1 VPPDTL
7 AGGSPRRSPTDGRDT
22 YRFTEGGRYGRR
34 SRRRR
39 CHRTRRTRH
48 YPRRGSGPSSP
59 RSQRRR
65 SRPATPASRPPDS
78 EGDADVVGASPVVG
92 SPPAGL
98 PVASDRGGVRT
109 GSTRRVRYGR
119 TSTGRR
125 QSADAGHLAGG
136 FASGRPGSDRT
147 VSRRRRRGWMDRAR
161 TVPSIT
167 YRRDRIRTKGQ
178 VTTRRGPPAR
188 RVVGRHGVVGHAR
201 VDGTE
206 SVGAAVHRSLGH
218 HAPAHRYVVEVDER
232 SVGVRQPE
240 PAPDRTRPRDRDAL
254 RIGGRRNTTWRSA
267 EGPSGESRPGPA
279 PEATRSATG
288 EGPSRGSNA
297 SVHTRGRRRRRPG
310 RTGRSG
316 RVTPAAGCRRPSS
329 PGRRS
334 PRPRRR

>member
-1 VPPDTL
+1 MDGSCPDGPVDHL
-7 AGGSPRRSPTDGRDT
+7 SERPDPH
-22 YRFTEGGRYGRR
+22 E
-34 SRRRR
+34 
-39 CHRTRRTRH
+39 RT
-48 YPRRGSGPSSP
+48 GDD
-59 RSQRRR
+59 
-65 SRPATPASRPPDS
+65 ASR
-78 EGDADVVGASPVVG
+78 
-92 SPPAGL
+92 
-98 PVASDRGGVRT
+98 
-109 GSTRRVRYGR
+109 
-119 TSTGRR
+119 STG
-125 QSADAGHLAGG
+125 
-136 FASGRPGSDRT
+136 
-147 VSRRRRRGWMDRAR
+147 
-161 TVPSIT
+161 
-167 YRRDRIRTKGQ
+167 
-178 VTTRRGPPAR
+178 TTRRRTTRSRWAPGSRGRPP
-188 RVVGRHGVVGHAR
+188 AR

-218 HAPAHRYVVEVDER
+218 HAPAYRYVVEVDER

-316 RVTPAAGCRRPSS
+316 RVTRAAGCRRPSS